1 MHLCKLQTH
10 LQMALGTIIRAD
22 FDGWSWL
29 WNSIFTQFKTY
40 PHKLLT
46 NYNVEEPGVYSH
58 KQMMKISPIWVQA
71 YIIGPE
77 YGTQNPHY

>member
-1 MHLCKLQTH
+1 MDGVGY
-10 LQMALGTIIRAD
+10 GTAY
-22 FDGWSWL
+22 L
-29 WNSIFTQFKTY
+29 HNSKHI

-46 NYNVEEPGVYSH
+46 NYNVEEPGAYSH

-77 YGTQNPHY
+77 YGTQHLCC